1 MIVVVLIVLLVIN
14 LIGAGKMSD
23 VAYAKGYDDSIHAF
37 AMCFWLGII
46 GYLYVIALP
55 DIEARRKQ
63 DAIIEL
69 LSKNAVEEK
78 SNVPVFENE
87 DLPPL

>member
-1 MIVVVLIVLLVIN
+1 MIVVILIVLLVIN

-69 LSKNAVEEK
+69 LKNNTSGTDRREVL
-78 SNVPVFENE
+78 FENDE
-87 DLPPL
+87 LPPL

>member
-69 LSKNAVEEK
+69 LKNNEVK
-78 SNVPVFENE
+78 SVMRETQFENE
-87 DLPPL
+87 ELPPL